1 MQFISK
7 YRGNRLFYKIFI
19 ILMSMSLLMFAVVY
33 YFVHGYLYQMFQ
45 QRSVE
50 IQRQALGAAGTRI
63 DYTLNEISSA
73 MEQILYNEDV
83 ISLMLLPEDA
93 DYLKRSSVAKVLEKL
108 EITNPMV
115 SSAHLVV
122 NTQGAVYSANGSVS
136 NFKNFVYSPFLQ
148 RNGAKWTPLKDG
160 GARGTML
167 LTINGQAALLQ
178 KFPTPEDNGGILVLL
193 DMYEVFTPI
202 IQLAPD
208 SVQVASADAY
218 PLFPFSEEDERPVV
232 LQPFSLSFTS
242 PATEWHYYFT
252 GPVVTEGFGLGRA
265 IIITAPMAIV
275 FMLVSIFLAANVT
288 YRIYRPISRLFQM
301 VINSDIPPE
310 SIKGQDELSVVQ
322 TAYANAMRQRN
333 ALSAQLAGI
342 APTIRE
348 KLYKNLLFGREMNEA
363 HIRETLSTAQ
373 CPFDYDDL
381 YMVMALSAAT
391 PQGED
396 CSEIEINLLYQA
408 IENSLPTVMEPLCF
422 DWVVTDSNHFIFIIG
437 FDAEASVVSVKNTV
451 LGLEKELLNR
461 MKDTGFR
468 LFAGLSKP
476 TLGISNL
483 FYCYELAEKD
493 LNYQRYQCFEDNAP
507 VEVEEEWSERFGD
520 QEQQAEIIDLV
531 LDGNRRLADAALEN
545 FARLAQSEATGTG
558 ALKVRLDRMLDAMT
572 ERLVAFR
579 ATEQEMAVFEPYYS
593 LKPPYNGEALT
604 VAFFQ
609 AAQEALTAL
618 GVYGQKSK
626 NRYIRQA
633 REYISQHCSDSD
645 LSLSRVAA
653 YIGINPN
660 YLSRLFYSSGEEN
673 FIDTLNLYRIE
684 NAKLLLRQTGISIKE
699 IGFKTGFNSMQS
711 FNRVFKKFAGTTP
724 SQYRKEK
731 ERTP

>member
-1 MQFISK
+1 MQFVSK
-7 YRGNRLFYKIFI
+7 YRENRLFYKIFI

-45 QRSVE
+45 QRSIE

-108 EITNPMV
+108 EITNRMV
-115 SSAHLVV
+115 ASAHLVV
-122 NTQGAVYSANGSVS
+122 NAQGAVYSANGSVS
-136 NFKNFVYSPFLQ
+136 NFKNFVYNPFLQ
-148 RNGAKWTPLKDG
+148 RNGAKWTPLKDD

-193 DMYEVFTPI
+193 DMYELFTPI

-242 PATEWHYYFT
+242 PATAWRYYFT

-265 IIITAPMAIV
+265 IIITAPLAIV

-310 SIKGQDELSVVQ
+310 SMKGQDELSVVQ
-322 TAYANAMRQRN
+322 TAYVNAMRQRN

-348 KLYKNLLFGREMNEA
+348 KLYKNLLLGREMGEA

-408 IENSLPTVMEPLCF
+408 IENTLPALMEPLCY

-461 MKDTGFR
+461 VKDTGFR

-545 FARLAQSEATGTG
+545 FVRLAQSEATGTG
-558 ALKVRLDRMLDAMT
+558 ALKARLDRMLDAMT

-593 LKPPYNGEALT
+593 LKPPYKEEALT
-604 VAFFQ
+604 AAFLQ

-684 NAKLLLRQTGISIKE
+684 NAKLLLRQTGIPIKE

>member
-1 MQFISK
+1 
-7 YRGNRLFYKIFI
+7 
-19 ILMSMSLLMFAVVY
+19 MSLLMFAVVY
-33 YFVHGYLYQMFQ
+33 YFVHGYLYQIFQ

-50 IQRQALGAAGTRI
+50 MQRQVLSTASTRI

-83 ISLMLLPEDA
+83 ISLLLLPEDA
-93 DYLKRSSVAKVLEKL
+93 DYLKRSSVAKILEKF
-108 EITNPMV
+108 EITNSMV
-115 SSAHLVV
+115 ASAHLVV
-122 NTQGAVYSANGSVS
+122 NSQSAVYSSNGSVS
-136 NFKNFVYSPFLQ
+136 NLKNFVYRSFLKSNDTKWVQ
-148 RNGAKWTPLKDG
+148 LKENGT
-160 GARGTML
+160 RGSML
-167 LTINGQAALLQ
+167 VTINGQAALLK
-178 KFPTPEDNGGILVLL
+178 KFPTPEDNGGILVVL
-193 DMYEVFTPI
+193 DMYELFTPV
-202 IQLAPD
+202 IQFDPD
-208 SVQVASADAY
+208 TVEVVSSDYY
-218 PLFPFSEEDERPVV
+218 PLFPLFEEDERPVV
-232 LQPFSLSFTS
+232 FQPFSLSFTS
-242 PATEWHYYFT
+242 PVTAWSYRFT
-252 GPVVTEGFGLGRA
+252 GPIETEGFGLGRA
-265 IIITAPMAIV
+265 IIMTAPMAIV
-275 FMLVSIFLAANVT
+275 FMLMSIFLATNVT
-288 YRIYRPISRLFQM
+288 YHIYRPINRLFQM
-301 VINSDIPPE
+301 VINSDVPPG
-310 SIKGQDELSVVQ
+310 SMKGKDELSVVQ
-322 TAYANAMRQRN
+322 NAYANAMQQRN
-333 ALSAQLAGI
+333 ALSEQLASI

-348 KLYKNLLFGREMNEA
+348 KLYKNLLFGREMDEA
-363 HIRETLSTAQ
+363 HIHETLSMAQ
-373 CPFDYDDL
+373 CPFAYDDL
-381 YMVMALSAAT
+381 YMVMALSAT
-391 PQGED
+391 TLQGDD
-396 CSEIEINLLYQA
+396 CSDIEINLLYQA
-408 IENSLPTVMEPLCF
+408 VENLLPALMDNMCF
-422 DWVVTDSNHFIFIIG
+422 DWVVTDNNHFIFILS

-451 LGLEKELLNR
+451 LGLEKEILNR

-493 LNYQRYQCFEDNAP
+493 LNYQRYQCFEDNASA
-507 VEVEEEWSERFGD
+507 EGEWSERFGD

-545 FARLAQSEATGTG
+545 FMRLAQSESADAG
-558 ALKVRLDRMLDAMT
+558 ALKLRFDRMLDAMT

-579 ATEQEMAVFEPYYS
+579 ATEQEMSVFELYYG
-593 LKPPYNGEALT
+593 LKPPYQEQTLNDT
-604 VAFFQ
+604 FSQ
-609 AAQEALTAL
+609 AAQEALTTL

-645 LSLSRVAA
+645 LSLSKVAA

-684 NAKLLLRQTGISIKE
+684 NAKLLLRQTGIPIKE

-731 ERTP
+731 ERES

>member
-7 YRGNRLFYKIFI
+7 YRENRLFYKIFI
-19 ILMSMSLLMFAVVY
+19 VLMSMSLLMFAVVY
-33 YFVHGYLYQMFQ
+33 YFVHGYLYQIFQ

-50 IQRQALGAAGTRI
+50 IQRQVLSTASTRI

-83 ISLMLLPEDA
+83 ISLMLLPDDA
-93 DYLKRSSVAKVLEKL
+93 DYLKRSSAAKILEKF
-108 EITNPMV
+108 EITNGMV
-115 SSAHLVV
+115 ASAHLVV
-122 NTQGAVYSANGSVS
+122 NSQGAVYSSNGSVS
-136 NFKNFVYSPFLQ
+136 NLKNFVYSSFL
-148 RNGAKWTPLKDG
+148 RRDGAKWVQLKEN
-160 GARGTML
+160 GARGAML
-167 LTINGQAALLQ
+167 VTINGQAALFQ
-178 KFPTPEDNGGILVLL
+178 KFPTPEDNGGILVVL
-193 DMYEVFTPI
+193 DMYELFTPV
-202 IQLAPD
+202 IQFDPD
-208 SVQVASADAY
+208 TVEVVSSDYY
-218 PLFPFSEEDERPVV
+218 PLFPLFEEDERPVV
-232 LQPFSLSFTS
+232 FQPFSLSFTS
-242 PATEWHYYFT
+242 PVTTWSYRFT
-252 GPVVTEGFGLGRA
+252 GPIETEGFGLGRA
-265 IIITAPMAIV
+265 IIMTAPMAIV
-275 FMLVSIFLAANVT
+275 FMLMSIFLATNVT
-288 YRIYRPISRLFQM
+288 YHIYRPISRLFQM
-301 VINSDIPPE
+301 VINSDVPPG
-310 SIKGQDELSVVQ
+310 SMKGQDELSVVQ
-322 TAYANAMRQRN
+322 SAYANAMQQRN
-333 ALSAQLAGI
+333 ALSEQLASI

-348 KLYKNLLFGREMNEA
+348 KLYKNLLFGREMDEV
-363 HIRETLSTAQ
+363 HIHETLSMAQ
-373 CPFDYDDL
+373 CPFAYDDL
-381 YMVMALSAAT
+381 YMVMALSATT

-396 CSEIEINLLYQA
+396 CSDIEINLLYQA
-408 IENSLPTVMEPLCF
+408 VENLLPALMDNLRF
-422 DWVVTDSNHFIFIIG
+422 DWVVTDSNHFIFILG
-437 FDAEASVVSVKNTV
+437 FDAETSVVSAKNTV

-461 MKDTGFR
+461 VKDTGFR

-493 LNYQRYQCFEDNAP
+493 LNYQRYQYFEDNASA
-507 VEVEEEWSERFGD
+507 EGEWSERFGD

-545 FARLAQSEATGTG
+545 FMRLAQSESADAG
-558 ALKVRLDRMLDAMT
+558 ALKLRLDRMLDAMT

-579 ATEQEMAVFEPYYS
+579 ATEQEMAVFEAYYG
-593 LKPPYNGEALT
+593 LKPPYQEQALND
-604 VAFFQ
+604 AFLQ

-633 REYISQHCSDSD
+633 KEYISQHCSDSD
-645 LSLSRVAA
+645 LSLSKVAA

-684 NAKLLLRQTGISIKE
+684 NAKLLLRQTGIPIKE

-711 FNRVFKKFAGTTP
+711 FNRVFKKFTGTTP

-731 ERTP
+731 ERES